1 MAVTKITILDL
12 PSKTLNLLDDVNGFY
27 CQLNGRCPFPL
38 IMVKFLRRDGK
49 TFWNTNLQTTRI
61 LSISRASLFLLTK
74 KQTGTK
80 SNIVKYITKRDLLN
94 SELHV
99 GSTNVYSSLKSTMPA
114 RRVWNTP
121 RLTLSMGLLERLV
134 YSAK

>member
-1 MAVTKITILDL
+1 MAVAKITILDL
-12 PSKTLNLLDDVNGFY
+12 TSKTLNLLDVVNGFY
-27 CQLNGRCPFPL
+27 CQFNGRCAFLL
-38 IMVKFLRRDGK
+38 IMVTFLRRDGK
-49 TFWNTNLQTTRI
+49 TFWNMNLQNTGI

-74 KQTGTK
+74 EQTGTK
-80 SNIVKYITKRDLLN
+80 SNIVKYITKRDLLD
-94 SELHV
+94 SKLHV

-114 RRVWNTP
+114 RRVSNTP